1 MAQVIANNLQKMQS
15 DIDSFSQETN
25 RLKKEFA
32 GMTSEI
38 TALTGM
44 WKGPAH
50 EEFVRQFAVDQENMQ
65 HLFEVLEDFEKML
78 REAKKKYAA
87 CEQEVAEEISGL

>member
-1 MAQVIANNLQKMQS
+1 MGQLIANNLQKMQS
-15 DIDSFSQETN
+15 DMDSFSQETE

-50 EEFVRQFAVDQENMQ
+50 EEFVKQFAVDQENMQ
-65 HLFEVLEDFEKML
+65 RLFGTLKDFWKL
-78 REAKKKYAA
+78 LQDAKKKYTV